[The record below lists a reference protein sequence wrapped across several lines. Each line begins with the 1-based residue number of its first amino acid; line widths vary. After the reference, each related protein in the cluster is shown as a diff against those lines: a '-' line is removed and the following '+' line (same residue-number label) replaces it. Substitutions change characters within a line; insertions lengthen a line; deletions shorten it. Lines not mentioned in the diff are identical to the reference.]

1 MRTEGVRRRVRDSHR
16 LQTAMQ
22 PGFGAQLHAPALQET
37 SRFHRHR
44 RFGPRLDRRGFRR
57 RVAAIPQVRGKGGR
71 REGCP
76 GSLRSRGSRGSRERS
91 GRSDDSRDGGG
102 EVEDPRRRHG
112 TRAQDGHRA
121 DSAAHQC
128 RRAHGL
134 VRVRHAPHRHASKVS
149 RAERR
154 RQESRDVRQRRAGSG
169 RDHDEKRR
177 RGV

>member
-1 MRTEGVRRRVRDSHR
+1 MRAEGVRRRVRDSHR
-16 LQTAMQ
+16 LQAPMQ

-57 RVAAIPQVRGKGGR
+57 RVAATPQVRRKGGR
-71 REGCP
+71 REGC
-76 GSLRSRGSRGSRERS
+76 REGPERP

-121 DSAAHQC
+121 DSAAHQR

-169 RDHDEKRR
+169 RDHDDKRR